1 MIRIERHQLGFAD
14 RIPPRPPRLMQAEF
28 AEQFDFDTFAYDVF
42 SRGDISYLISPP
54 NARDEWER
62 ALQIIQLDGKPL
74 ASRACRLH
82 QGKVDKLIVDGPAR
96 SVQWPGHSL
105 ALPDLPRSGIGKNIL
120 YTLQKDND
128 PKWIQD
134 WIDWHVRHHR
144 IDAVVIYDNN
154 SQRYPVDVLRQALHD
169 SSCRVVLTEC
179 PFRFGPAAHMGSEWD
194 SDYLSCAMF
203 EHVRYFYGGADSLLL
218 NLDVDELLVT
228 RDHAPIDELMSPASA
243 GHLFDGRWIHLPTV
257 NTGSEQVLNHAA
269 HRVLDTT
276 ALCPPKWIVRLGAL
290 DDELFMHIHDI
301 DGDSV
306 SHLSPRQALYLHH
319 WQISTNWK
327 YDRSLAADL
336 GDRPTL
342 RLADPQDVFRRVS
355 PVMFLRWLKDSN
367 MRRLRGW
374 RWRLKRWRG

>member
-42 SRGDISYLISPP
+42 SRCDIGYLISPP
-54 NARDEWER
+54 NALDEWER

-105 ALPDLPRSGIGKNIL
+105 ALPDLPRSGVGKNIL

-154 SQRYPVDVLRQALHD
+154 SQRYPVDVLRQAL
-169 SSCRVVLTEC
+169 
-179 PFRFGPAAHMGSEWD
+179 
-194 SDYLSCAMF
+194 
-203 EHVRYFYGGADSLLL
+203 
-218 NLDVDELLVT
+218 
-228 RDHAPIDELMSPASA
+228 
-243 GHLFDGRWIHLPTV
+243 
-257 NTGSEQVLNHAA
+257 
-269 HRVLDTT
+269 
-276 ALCPPKWIVRLGAL
+276 
-290 DDELFMHIHDI
+290 
-301 DGDSV
+301 
-306 SHLSPRQALYLHH
+306 YLHH

-336 GDRPTL
+336 GDRSTL